1 MDFTLPDDLQA
12 FAQAESVRRGF
23 ETPGSFM
30 QSLLEAEKHRQIRV
44 EIESLLL
51 ESIDGPFSDW
61 TDQDMADIRRDGTR
75 LIQQL
80 KSR

>member
-1 MDFTLPDDLQA
+1 MDITLPEDLQT
-12 FAQAESVRRGF
+12 FAEAESARRGF
-23 ETPGSFM
+23 ENPESFM
-30 QSLLEAEKHRQIRV
+30 QSLVEAEKRRQVRV

-61 TDQDMADIRRDGTR
+61 TDQDLANIHRDGTR
-75 LIQQL
+75 LIQKL